1 MYNNSKT
8 NSITTISQNYSNKKL
23 MKKAIENVASVKH
36 LRFTESP
43 IYELKSNSYTVS
55 KTSSPIGIIFGFN
68 STTNFDTFE
77 S

>member
-1 MYNNSKT
+1 
-8 NSITTISQNYSNKKL
+8 

-68 STTNFDTFE
+68 SKTNFDTFE